1 MLPPLT
7 PTMSLCCFTLLIGGR
22 IGLLVMPSPTMTL
35 RLRLSP
41 IFGRRGLFVTPSPTM
56 ASRLCL
62 SPIGGGGY
70 PPPAPSLAMTS
81 RLRPS
86 PSLASS
92 STMSPCLRLLPFGGG
107 GDPSSALSLMMVL
120 YLRTPTKRREK
131 SSSFSS
137 MMATF
142 LRPLPTMMKGT
153 ESTAEVAVSKLTAV
167 GAATQGGPVPSRTLW
182 DMTQG
187 GRRAALCY
195 LCSTGVNLV
204 DF

>member
-1 MLPPLT
+1 MF
-7 PTMSLCCFTLLIGGR
+7 SIAGWWEDRVVGDAVSNNG
-22 IGLLVMPSPTMTL
+22 IVPSSVTDC
-35 RLRLSP
+35 REERVVCDAVSDD
-41 IFGRRGLFVTPSPTM
+41 GVTP
-56 ASRLCL
+56 L
-62 SPIGGGGY
+62 SIADWQWRRAATCAILGDGV
-70 PPPAPSLAMTS
+70 ATS
-81 RLRPS
+81 PS

-107 GDPSSALSLMMVL
+107 GDPSSALSLMMVS
-120 YLRTPTKRREK
+120 YLRTPTGRREK

-142 LRPLPTMMKGT
+142 LRPLPAMMKGT